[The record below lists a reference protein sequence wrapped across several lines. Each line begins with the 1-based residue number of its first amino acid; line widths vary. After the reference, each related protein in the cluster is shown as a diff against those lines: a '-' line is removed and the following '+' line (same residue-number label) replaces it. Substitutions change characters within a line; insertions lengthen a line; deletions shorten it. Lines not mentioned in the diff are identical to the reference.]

1 MPIEVYSMPENKR
14 QHYVPQNYLR
24 EFSAD
29 GVSVGVFLVETG
41 KCVDKPAPINS
52 QSQES
57 FFYGKNLELEK
68 RLSEIEQ
75 LLAENRRSIFECQ
88 ANKLNL
94 YQKEVL
100 YQDMMLQ
107 MSRTRYMANLYEEMA
122 TAKARRIW
130 KHCNDEDVRKH
141 ADDFG
146 VRFDNPIIA
155 PMAILLQN
163 LTICLDMDF
172 KVLVNRTCIPFVTSD
187 NPVCRYN
194 QYFEAH
200 KRYHSGL
207 KNTGAQIYYP
217 LSPMFAVLYYD
228 GNVYKTKY
236 RKRNFIEVTDV
247 SDVNH
252 LNGLVCAWASKCV
265 YYHTV
270 YMSGEHVSWTF
281 DHINDSRTK
290 MINEQEILTE
300 EKSSIII
307 ARYPFPAFGMC
318 LSFLKFLDKVK
329 PH

>member
-172 KVLVNRTCIPFVTSD
+172 KVLVNRTGIPFVTSD

-200 KRYHSGL
+200 KR
-207 KNTGAQIYYP
+207 
-217 LSPMFAVLYYD
+217 
-228 GNVYKTKY
+228 
-236 RKRNFIEVTDV
+236 
-247 SDVNH
+247 
-252 LNGLVCAWASKCV
+252 
-265 YYHTV
+265 
-270 YMSGEHVSWTF
+270 
-281 DHINDSRTK
+281 
-290 MINEQEILTE
+290 
-300 EKSSIII
+300 II
-307 ARYPFPAFGMC
+307 
-318 LSFLKFLDKVK
+318 VV
-329 PH
+329 